1 MFVLYLMG
9 NHKSM
14 YILIPSLAGMG
25 ILGFVQFK
33 IIPGVIKLAAFF
45 DLMFVNS
52 FHMGFGTG
60 ILFYVILGI
69 SLLIGGLIY
78 SHRHNIPELNTVI
91 LCLLFIVIG
100 YSSYSMSVIRAYAG
114 TPLNEGDP
122 QDVFSLQG
130 YLGREQYGEWPIL
143 YGQYYNAKY
152 VDSKEG
158 DDIYIKDSVSHT
170 YKSVG
175 KKQIPVYDPEFCSIF
190 PRMHDSEPNHVRGYK
205 DWSGHKDDKVKP
217 TMGENLKYFFGYQLN
232 WMYIRYFM
240 WNFVGRQNDIQGFGT
255 ADHGNWI
262 SGISFLDSIRLGSQ
276 DKLPQSFLENKGRH
290 RYYFLPLIL
299 GILGIFFAYKNDWK
313 DAMIITL
320 LFFFLGLAIILYLN
334 QTPYQPRERDYS
346 YGASFYAFSIFLGL
360 GVLEVISLLRKKL
373 DGVKAGALAFLIC
386 LIVPGILVSQNY
398 AGNDRSGRYTARD
411 FSYDYLNSLAPNAIM
426 FTGGDNDTFPL
437 WYEQEVEGVRTDV
450 RVIVTSLFNTD
461 WYINTMRKKF
471 YTSDPAPFSI
481 PREKYVTGTRDYVPF
496 YDRKVK
502 DAVELKDFIAFV
514 SSDDEQA
521 KVQMQNGNKMNYF
534 PTKHLKITIDS
545 ATVLNTGTIS
555 PDQAGQIVKVID
567 FEIKDNYLMKGH
579 MMCLDMIATNNWK
592 RPIYF
597 AVSMENADYLGLEDY
612 FQLEGLAYRLIPIK
626 HAKSPD
632 QQPGGVSTKIMYDNV
647 MNKFKWG
654 NMESGKIYLDDKI
667 RNMTIN
673 LRNNFERLAEALL
686 MEGKKDS
693 AIKVLDKCVA
703 VIPEKCVPY
712 DVYMIRAAE
721 IYYRAGATDQANKL
735 VKRLSEIYQNDLA
748 YYSTLKG
755 SDLKPYERDMQQA
768 QAVINELSRMA
779 KEAKQDALSNQIQKG
794 I

>member
-1 MFVLYLMG
+1 
-9 NHKSM
+9 
-14 YILIPSLAGMG
+14 
-25 ILGFVQFK
+25 
-33 IIPGVIKLAAFF
+33 
-45 DLMFVNS
+45 
-52 FHMGFGTG
+52 
-60 ILFYVILGI
+60 
-69 SLLIGGLIY
+69 
-78 SHRHNIPELNTVI
+78 
-91 LCLLFIVIG
+91 
-100 YSSYSMSVIRAYAG
+100 
-114 TPLNEGDP
+114 
-122 QDVFSLQG
+122 
-130 YLGREQYGEWPIL
+130 
-143 YGQYYNAKY
+143 
-152 VDSKEG
+152 
-158 DDIYIKDSVSHT
+158 
-170 YKSVG
+170 
-175 KKQIPVYDPEFCSIF
+175 
-190 PRMHDSEPNHVRGYK
+190 
-205 DWSGHKDDKVKP
+205 
-217 TMGENLKYFFGYQLN
+217 
-232 WMYIRYFM
+232 
-240 WNFVGRQNDIQGFGT
+240 
-255 ADHGNWI
+255 
-262 SGISFLDSIRLGSQ
+262 
-276 DKLPQSFLENKGRH
+276 
-290 RYYFLPLIL
+290 
-299 GILGIFFAYKNDWK
+299 
-313 DAMIITL
+313 
-320 LFFFLGLAIILYLN
+320 
-334 QTPYQPRERDYS
+334 
-346 YGASFYAFSIFLGL
+346 
-360 GVLEVISLLRKKL
+360 
-373 DGVKAGALAFLIC
+373 
-386 LIVPGILVSQNY
+386 
-398 AGNDRSGRYTARD
+398 
-411 FSYDYLNSLAPNAIM
+411 
-426 FTGGDNDTFPL
+426 
-437 WYEQEVEGVRTDV
+437 
-450 RVIVTSLFNTD
+450 
-461 WYINTMRKKF
+461 MRKKF